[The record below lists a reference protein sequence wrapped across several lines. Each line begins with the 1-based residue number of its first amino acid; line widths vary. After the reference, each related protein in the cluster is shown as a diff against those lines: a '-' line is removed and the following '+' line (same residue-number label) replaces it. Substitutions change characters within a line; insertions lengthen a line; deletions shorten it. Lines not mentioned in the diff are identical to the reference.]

1 MARWMRPIRF
11 ATIGVIVAL
20 TYMGLYLALLSLGMG
35 AFVANGIAFLL
46 AVVLQYVAQAAFT
59 FERPLAD
66 AAQIIRFAV
75 MIGAGFGTSILI
87 TGPLATALSL
97 PAWQAALAVTVLLP
111 IQNYILLSIW
121 VFATPASSSVETS

>member
-111 IQNYILLSIW
+111 SQNYILLSIW